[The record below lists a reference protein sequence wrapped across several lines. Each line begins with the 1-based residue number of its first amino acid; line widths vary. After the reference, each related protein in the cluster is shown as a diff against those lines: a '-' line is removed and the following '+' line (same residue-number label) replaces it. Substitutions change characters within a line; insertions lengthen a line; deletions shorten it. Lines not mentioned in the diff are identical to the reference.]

1 MGFFA
6 INVGLGHNIIYKGR
20 DLGGFYQMF
29 ALKTFVTP
37 KLFLNVGYKLL
48 RFENPGNLMLG
59 IGYRFN

>member
-1 MGFFA
+1 
-6 INVGLGHNIIYKGR
+6 
-20 DLGGFYQMF
+20 MF